1 MITWLKSMHITVINP
16 NSNPVY
22 TAHISTALES
32 VRQASGVSID
42 CITLREAPLA
52 IMSDQDIEAVIEP
65 ICRTIQ
71 ELDAS
76 VAGVVIACFA
86 DPGLYEARRIGS
98 RPVIGS
104 CEAAV
109 VAAMTYGSRLGLIS
123 TGDDVDADRE
133 LILSYSRDI
142 DFLAIESLGI
152 PTAEIPNEP
161 SALQKLIRCGNDL
174 QVQNVD
180 AVMLGCAGMATYAE
194 QLQAALDVPVIEA
207 TTAAVN
213 VLLETIRNEELT
225 EDAKDQS
232 TATA

>member
-1 MITWLKSMHITVINP
+1 MHITVINP

-22 TAHISTALES
+22 TERISTSLES
-32 VRQASGVSID
+32 FRQARGVSID

-65 ICRTIQ
+65 LCRTIQ
-71 ELDAS
+71 ELDTA
-76 VAGVVIACFA
+76 VAGIVIACFA
-86 DPGLYEARRIGS
+86 DPGLVEARRIVS

-109 VAAMTYGSRLGLIS
+109 VAATAHGRRLGLIS

-152 PTAEIPNEP
+152 PTAEIPIEP
-161 SALQKLIRCGNDL
+161 SAMQKMIRCGNKL
-174 QVQNVD
+174 QAQNVD

-207 TTAAVN
+207 TTAAVRM
-213 VLLETIRNEELT
+213 LLETIKNEELT
-225 EDAKDQS
+225 EDAKNQS

>member
-1 MITWLKSMHITVINP
+1 MHITVINP

-22 TAHISTALES
+22 TEHISTSLES

-42 CITLREAPLA
+42 CMTLREAPLA

-65 ICRTIQ
+65 ICRMIQ
-71 ELDAS
+71 ELDTA
-76 VAGVVIACFA
+76 VAGIVIACFA
-86 DPGLYEARRIGS
+86 DPGLVEARRIAS

-109 VAAMTYGSRLGLIS
+109 VAATACGRRLGLIS

-142 DFLAIESLGI
+142 DFLAVESLGI

-161 SALQKLIRCGNDL
+161 SGMQNMLRCGNDL
-174 QVQNVD
+174 EVQNVD

-213 VLLETIRNEELT
+213 LLLETLINEELT
-225 EDAKDQS
+225 EDAKNQS
-232 TATA
+232 TTTA